1 MNFYK
6 QHGIAQKLARSD
18 IFERVTLGVICFLAK
33 LRKLNCLAARQVKEG
48 LDIWRKNF
56 KNFCMLLLINS

>member
-33 LRKLNCLAARQVKEG
+33 LRKLSASKAGEEG
-48 LDIWRKNF
+48 LDIWRKNL
-56 KNFCMLLLINS
+56 KAFCMLLLINS

>member
-1 MNFYK
+1 MMNFYK

-33 LRKLNCLAARQVKEG
+33 LRKLSGSKAGEGGPRHLAQK
-48 LDIWRKNF
+48 LKN
-56 KNFCMLLLINS
+56 LLHAFAY